1 MGNSQQSGSRGA
13 EAPPVASASGAA
25 FASVSSQT
33 TSGSGQATR
42 PAVVEGSRAAS
53 CIAADFAIEGQ
64 LRSTGCI
71 EVAGRIKGRIEAD
84 ELIVL
89 AGGVV
94 DGEVICRVLAVGG
107 TITGTIST
115 HELHVHDTGRVDAAI
130 ETGGMTV
137 EPGALFEGQVR
148 RRHFG

>member
-1 MGNSQQSGSRGA
+1 MGHSRQSVSRGT
-13 EAPPVASASGAA
+13 EFLPVAAASGAA
-25 FASVSSQT
+25 FASVSPET
-33 TSGSGQATR
+33 TSLSGQMTQ
-42 PAVVEGSRAAS
+42 PAVAEGSRAAS
-53 CIAADFAIEGQ
+53 FIAADFAIEGQ
-64 LRSTGCI
+64 LRSTGRI
-71 EVAGRIKGRIEAD
+71 EVAGSINGRIEAD

-89 AGGVV
+89 ASGVV
-94 DGEVICRVLAVGG
+94 EGEVICRLLAVAG

-130 ETGGMTV
+130 ETGGITV